1 MEIAL
6 LLTTLGK
13 LYGALL
19 LGFLM
24 AKGKILDGHVS
35 RSLSVMV
42 VSVTYPAKLIGS
54 MLGQEGDR
62 QETLLLML
70 GGLGIYLAM
79 LLLAKLFSRLLK
91 VPEEKRRE
99 FECLMVF
106 TNTGFLGAPL
116 AQSLFGDTAFYQMT
130 LMNFAYYLLYNT
142 YGVTA
147 LAPRQAGGRLKLRAK
162 DVLTPGL
169 VMTILAILLYFMK
182 ADAPAPVKEFLHMV
196 GDMTTPLSMIILG
209 ASLAAYSFKES
220 MGDGWTYIY
229 SGIKLLL
236 MPTLAFGFTRLLGL
250 SAYHSALGILTCS
263 MPAGSMVLML
273 ALKLKRDSAFI
284 SRSIFVSTLF
294 SVLTLPLV
302 ILLFIG

>member
-1 MEIAL
+1 MEIGL

-13 LYGALL
+13 LYAALL

-70 GGLGIYLAM
+70 GGLGIYLGM
-79 LLLAKLFSRLLK
+79 LALAKLSSRLLR
-91 VPEEKRRE
+91 VPENKRRE

-116 AQSLFGDTAFYQMT
+116 AQSLFGDVAFYQMT
-130 LMNFAYYLLYNT
+130 LMNFAYYILYNT

-147 LAPRQAGGRLKLRAK
+147 LLPRQEGRLKLKAK

-169 VMTILAILLYFMK
+169 VMTVLAIALYFLG
-182 ADAPAPVKEFLHMV
+182 ADAPAPVKDFLNMI

-209 ASLAAYSFKES
+209 ASLAAYPFKES
-220 MGDGWTYIY
+220 LGDPWTYIY

-236 MPTLAFGFTRLLGL
+236 IPALAFRLARLLHL
-250 SAYHSALGILTCS
+250 SSYHRALTVLTCS

-273 ALKLKRDSAFI
+273 ALKLKRDEAFI
-284 SRSIFVSTLF
+284 SRSIFVSTLL
-294 SVLTLPLV
+294 SVFTLPLV
-302 ILLFIG
+302 ILLFTN